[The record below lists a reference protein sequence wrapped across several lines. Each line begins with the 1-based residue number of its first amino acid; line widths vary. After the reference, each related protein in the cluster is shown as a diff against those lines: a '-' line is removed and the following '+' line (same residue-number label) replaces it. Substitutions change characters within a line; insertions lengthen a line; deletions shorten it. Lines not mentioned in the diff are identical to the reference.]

1 MDELLAVYMIL
12 GFMCAL
18 LIGMPVG
25 IGIALSGFLF
35 GWMGFGDFLFNLVP
49 SRIYGVVTKYEF
61 LAIPLFVYMGVMLEK
76 SRVAEDMLEVVGR
89 LSGRLNGG
97 MAIALI
103 VVGVLMGAS
112 TGIVGATVVTLT
124 MLTMPVLLK
133 RNYDGGIAAGAICA
147 SGTLGQIIPP
157 SLVLILLADIMGESV
172 GTLFAA
178 AMMPGLMLA
187 GLYIGFI
194 LILGKL
200 RPEMMP
206 PIPSEERAEIA
217 GWALARKAA
226 MALAPPLLLVGGV
239 LGTIIGGL
247 AAPTEAAGVGAALS
261 IMIAALYGRLNLRMI
276 WEAAEGALRISAM
289 IFFILIAAQVFSVA
303 FRGLDGEDLVQD
315 ALALLP
321 GGETG
326 ALLFLM
332 ALLFVLGFF
341 LEWIEISY
349 IALPLLL
356 PFFVAAGTD
365 MVWLAAL
372 IALNLQ
378 TSFLTPPFGW
388 ALFFLKGAAPPQV
401 STGMIYRGV
410 VPFICI
416 QGIALVLLFNF
427 PGIATW
433 LPDALAHLTG
443 HLFDLVIE
451 DQDSAHDR
459 LTRGEVL
466 GALTSRAAPLPGC
479 DVAPM
484 GRLRYVATASP
495 AFLARHFAAGV
506 TADTLATAPML
517 QFDSRDQLQHR
528 WIVHATGATLSP
540 PCHRLPSSEGF
551 ATAARLGLGWG
562 MNPEPLVAED
572 LARGTLRPL
581 LPGTPLDTALYW
593 QSSRLMG
600 PALDPVTRALR
611 RAARRGLLPPE

>member
-1 MDELLAVYMIL
+1 MGELLAVYMIL

-103 VVGVLMGAS
+103 IVGVLMGAS

-133 RNYDGGIAAGAICA
+133 RHYDGGIAAGAICA

-187 GLYIGFI
+187 GLYIAFI
-194 LILGKL
+194 LVLGQL
-200 RPEMMP
+200 RPQMMP
-206 PIPSEERAEIA
+206 PIPAEERAEIT
-217 GWALARKAA
+217 GWALARKAV

-239 LGTIIGGL
+239 LGTIIAGL

-261 IMIAALYGRLNLRMI
+261 IMIAALYGRLTLRMI

-303 FRGLDGEDLVQD
+303 FRGLDGEDLVQE
-315 ALALLP
+315 ALSLLP

-401 STGMIYRGV
+401 TTGMIYRGV
-410 VPFICI
+410 IPFIVI
-416 QGIALVLLFNF
+416 QGLALVLLFNF

-433 LPDALAHLTG
+433 LPEA
-443 HLFDLVIE
+443 I
-451 DQDSAHDR
+451 
-459 LTRGEVL
+459 
-466 GALTSRAAPLPGC
+466 
-479 DVAPM
+479 
-484 GRLRYVATASP
+484 
-495 AFLARHFAAGV
+495 
-506 TADTLATAPML
+506 
-517 QFDSRDQLQHR
+517 
-528 WIVHATGATLSP
+528 
-540 PCHRLPSSEGF
+540 
-551 ATAARLGLGWG
+551 GW
-562 MNPEPLVAED
+562 
-572 LARGTLRPL
+572 
-581 LPGTPLDTALYW
+581 
-593 QSSRLMG
+593 
-600 PALDPVTRALR
+600 
-611 RAARRGLLPPE
+611 